1 MVATLDISCSKPLA
15 TPASSRGIAT
25 AMVAVSGRTV
35 IVLLGAATAATQ
47 YLLRLRQQ
55 FLLRLPPRRRLL
67 SRSSRNTERKLR
79 DSTDQA
85 RLPATVTARS
95 PGCRAIRLGDRV
107 ASASHRSCQQI
118 FRNAPTSSFLKITTS
133 LSRNTAGSRRR
144 PARSSFAR
152 RFKEMATHAAVLR
165 RNSIST
171 GHFYSRGSR
180 ARPVPRPRLTPKP
193 ARPRQRKSPK
203 RWGRL
208 RLGLTHAASVTAV
221 LEHDPKSGRA
231 GFSKRSCS
239 SKRLKRPSI
248 HLEAIALYIFRQTP
262 AASVTQ
268 TPHSPQ
274 LKVRKSRVSPVDG
287 VTRARCIERPQFRQ
301 AGRK

>member
-1 MVATLDISCSKPLA
+1 MVATLDISFSKPLG

-67 SRSSRNTERKLR
+67 PRSSRNTERKLR

-107 ASASHRSCQQI
+107 ASASTEAANKI
-118 FRNAPTSSFLKITTS
+118 FRNAPKSSFLKITTI
-133 LSRNTAGSRRR
+133 
-144 PARSSFAR
+144 
-152 RFKEMATHAAVLR
+152 VLR
-165 RNSIST
+165 PEYRGFKTPT
-171 GHFYSRGSR
+171 GKIELCSAFQGDGYARCRTTKKLLFDPVDFYSRGSR
-180 ARPVPRPRLTPKP
+180 AAQWPLRPRLTPKP
-193 ARPRQRKSPK
+193 ARPRQKKSPK

-221 LEHDPKSGRA
+221 LKHDPKKWTRRVFRKYVLLGR
-231 GFSKRSCS
+231 G
-239 SKRLKRPSI
+239 
-248 HLEAIALYIFRQTP
+248 
-262 AASVTQ
+262 
-268 TPHSPQ
+268 
-274 LKVRKSRVSPVDG
+274 
-287 VTRARCIERPQFRQ
+287 
-301 AGRK
+301 